1 MRVLVSLLCVGL
13 CIGCEN
19 STLVPQGSSGS
30 SPVIQSLTITPV
42 EINLDALTPSGG
54 VYRLSVA
61 VQASATDPQGNGD
74 IREALYR
81 LSTPGSSGPLAAG
94 NLTGTVVQGSTTF
107 TASVSFSVTR
117 AQTGVYNLEV
127 YALDRS
133 GFSSTVLL
141 QQIVVRKN
149 STPPVLSLP
158 GIREVARQ
166 GADSIRFAVTIT
178 AADSDGLNNINAVT
192 VRALLARDSSVMEMY
207 DDGLRSHGDLVAG
220 DGVFSLYT
228 WVVPLANLQDVVFE
242 FLATDRDGWQS
253 NIVRRAVANSAPRFV
268 SLAVP
273 STIQRPSSGSSLV
286 TFAATVEDQ
295 NGFGDVDS
303 VYFRN
308 MSSANQTVF
317 LMYDDGDLAVHG
329 DSLASDGTYTRILS
343 IDATTTPGIKEF
355 RFTVVDRAG
364 ARSEATKNI
373 TIN

>member
-1 MRVLVSLLCVGL
+1 
-13 CIGCEN
+13 
-19 STLVPQGSSGS
+19 
-30 SPVIQSLTITPV
+30 
-42 EINLDALTPSGG
+42 
-54 VYRLSVA
+54 
-61 VQASATDPQGNGD
+61 
-74 IREALYR
+74 
-81 LSTPGSSGPLAAG
+81 
-94 NLTGTVVQGSTTF
+94 
-107 TASVSFSVTR
+107 VTR

-149 STPPVLSLP
+149 GTPPVLSLP

-166 GADSIRFAVTIT
+166 GTDSVRFAVTIT

-192 VRALLARDSSVMEMY
+192 VRALLARDSSVMQMY
-207 DDGLRSHGDLVAG
+207 DDGLRSHGDAVAG

-253 NIVRRAVANSAPRFV
+253 NVVRRAVANSAPRFV

-273 STIQRPSSGSSLV
+273 STIQRPPSGSSLV

-295 NGFGDVDS
+295 NGLADVDS

-308 MSSANQTVF
+308 MSSANQTII
-317 LMYDDGDLAVHG
+317 LMYDDGDLTVHG
-329 DSLASDGTYTRILS
+329 DSVASDGTYTRILS
-343 IDATTTPGIKEF
+343 IDAATTPGIKEF
-355 RFTVVDRAG
+355 RFSVVDRTG